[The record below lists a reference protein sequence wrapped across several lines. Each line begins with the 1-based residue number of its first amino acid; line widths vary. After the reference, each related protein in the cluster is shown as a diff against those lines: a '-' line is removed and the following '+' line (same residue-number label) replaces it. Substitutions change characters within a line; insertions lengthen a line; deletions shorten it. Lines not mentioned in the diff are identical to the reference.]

1 MKSTSVRVSSA
12 AVAVHCVGDTGLP
25 IVFVHGNTG
34 SHRGFRRQFESLL
47 AERFRL
53 IAIDLPGHGDSEP
66 ALDPESA
73 YTLAGHAR
81 AVVEVAQAMGA
92 EDGIF
97 VGWSLGGYVVLEAIP
112 QLSRAAGF
120 LVIGAP
126 PISSAADLAEALS
139 QAPNL
144 QAAFREES
152 TDEQLEEYL
161 AMYFKP
167 GTPMP
172 DAFREDFRRS
182 DKRTRSA
189 LAASAARNEL
199 VDEVRTVAELDRPLA
214 VFHGRLDA
222 IAMRPYLDRV
232 RIPTLWRG
240 AVVDVDDCG
249 HAPQWETPELFNRLL
264 EEFVLDCA
272 ARR

>member
-1 MKSTSVRVSSA
+1 MITRSFHVAGSTVA
-12 AVAVHCVGDTGLP
+12 AHTVGEAGTP
-25 IVFVHGNTG
+25 IVLVHGNTG
-34 SHRGFRRQFESLL
+34 SHRGFRKQFESPL

-53 IAIDLPGHGDSEP
+53 IGVDLPGHGDSGP
-66 ALDPESA
+66 AVDPEKT

-81 AVVEVAQAMGA
+81 AVVEAAKALGA
-92 EDGIF
+92 EEGIF

-112 QLSRAAGF
+112 QLPKAAGF
-120 LVIGAP
+120 AVIGAP
-126 PISSAADLAEALS
+126 PIASTADLAEALS
-139 QAPNL
+139 QDPAL

-161 AMYFKP
+161 AMYLKP

-199 VDEVRTVAELDRPLA
+199 VDEVRTVADLDRPLA

-240 AVVDVDDCG
+240 QVVDVDDCG
-249 HAPQWETPELFNRLL
+249 HAPHWEKPELFNRLL
-264 EEFVLDCA
+264 TEFVLDCT
-272 ARR
+272 ARG